1 MDGLVP
7 DMMRSEAER
16 QFYLGMAGIR
26 CWYARAPL
34 SGAAPSPEF
43 HFPDTEAEAGPE
55 VAPEP
60 AVVSRPER
68 GFATPNTDKL
78 ARLQQMMSAEAPT
91 RELVAPPKDTASEAV
106 TEAPAATEDRPSRD
120 VVDPK
125 VEEAAPSIRR
135 HRSPAFHAHWGV
147 WQTPRSVLI
156 SALSEDSSSQLQQA
170 LADNILRAI
179 GDREP
184 VMQEVHWPVF
194 RNPLVPGNGADGF
207 IAVIQSLVAEF
218 EGKTVILLGL
228 LSGDEVKDRITW
240 LEQTLGRY
248 HVDFPHSLAAL
259 ATAPALKREL
269 WALLKPLTDVAR

>member
-1 MDGLVP
+1 
-7 DMMRSEAER
+7 MMRSEAER

-43 HFPDTEAEAGPE
+43 HFPDTEAEAE
-55 VAPEP
+55 PEP

-78 ARLQQMMSAEAPT
+78 ARLQQMMSAETTTREPAAPT
-91 RELVAPPKDTASEAV
+91 PKDVASETV
-106 TEAPAATEDRPSRD
+106 PATPTAIEDRPSRD
-120 VVDPK
+120 AVDPE
-125 VEEAAPSIRR
+125 VGEATPSIRR
-135 HRSPAFHAHWGV
+135 HHSPAFHAHWGV

-170 LADNILRAI
+170 LAGNILRAI

-184 VMQEVHWPVF
+184 VIQEVRWPVF
-194 RNPLVPGNGADGF
+194 RNSLIPGNGADGF
-207 IAVIQSLVAEF
+207 VAVIQSLVAEF
-218 EGKTVILLGL
+218 EGKTVVLLGL
-228 LSGDEVKDRITW
+228 LSGDEVKDRTTW

-269 WALLKPLTDVAR
+269 WAQLKPLTGAVR